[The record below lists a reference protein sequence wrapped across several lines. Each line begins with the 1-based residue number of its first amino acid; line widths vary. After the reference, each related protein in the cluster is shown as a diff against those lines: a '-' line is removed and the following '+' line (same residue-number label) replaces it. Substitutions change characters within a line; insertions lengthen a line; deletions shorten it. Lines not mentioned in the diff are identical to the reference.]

1 MSARSGGARRWATG
15 RRGAALSVGLSAAL
29 LGLAGC
35 SDDGTI
41 AEQAR
46 AGDQK
51 GYIAGDG
58 TLQQVAAADR
68 EIQVDLAGTTL
79 EGEQWSST
87 DHRGEVV
94 VINVWGSWCGP
105 CKAEAPDLQAA
116 YEHFEETG
124 DPVQFIGVNDR
135 DGVEAAKAFEKVQG
149 IGYPSLA
156 DDGGQTLVALQGWA
170 NSRPTTMV
178 LDKEGLVAAR
188 VAGPVDETTLVGM
201 VEDVLAE

>member
-1 MSARSGGARRWATG
+1 MRPRIRRTGVGAAGRWAG
-15 RRGAALSVGLSAAL
+15 ALSVVAL
-29 LGLAGC
+29 LGVAGC
-35 SDDGTI
+35 SDEGTI

-58 TLQQVAAADR
+58 TLQQVAVGDR
-68 EIQVDLAGTTL
+68 EVRIDLSGTTL
-79 EGEQWSST
+79 QGQDWSSA
-87 DHRGEVV
+87 DHLGEVV

-116 YEHFEETG
+116 YEHFQEAG

-135 DGVEAAKAFEKVQG
+135 DGLDAAKSFEKVQG

-156 DDGGQTLVALQGWA
+156 DDGGQTLVALKGWA
-170 NSRPTTMV
+170 NPRPTTMV
-178 LDKEGLVAAR
+178 LDRDGLVAAR
-188 VAGPVDETTLVGM
+188 VAGQVDETTLVGM